1 MSDII
6 QKAKVAREASYA
18 LAKLP
23 GAVRDGELGKV
34 AKAIWRHREAIL
46 EANARDLEA
55 AEEMLQRREITG
67 AMIKRLEL
75 NPAKIQGIVDMVRGV
90 ASQEDPLGK
99 TEYAMELDEGLEL
112 FRVSSPI
119 GVIAVIFESRPDAL
133 VQIASLCL
141 KSGNCVL
148 LKGGSEARNT
158 NQRLFEI
165 IREAADA
172 VPDGWIH
179 IVEERREVGEILK
192 MDDYVDLIVPRGSN
206 DFVRYIQSNTRI
218 PVLGH
223 AEGVCHV
230 YVDSEADI
238 PMALDVCY
246 DAKVQYPSVCNAV
259 DAILVHEAVA
269 PRFLPGM
276 VDRFLRRGVEVRG
289 DARVRE
295 IVDEG
300 VLEATDE
307 DWGAEYLDYVV
318 AIKIVDTME
327 EAVNHVNTYGSHHT
341 DAIVTSNEEAALG
354 FMESVDSAGVFWN
367 ASTRFADGYRYGF
380 GSELG
385 ISTGKIHVR
394 GPTGLE
400 GLTTYKYYLRG
411 GGHIVADYAAGGSRQ
426 FTHRSLDREWKSR
439 K

>member
-23 GAVRDGELGKV
+23 GDVRVDELEKV
-34 AKAIWRHREAIL
+34 AEAIWRQKEAIL
-46 EANARDLEA
+46 EANARDLEIA
-55 AEEMLQRREITG
+55 MKMLQKGEITG
-67 AMIKRLEL
+67 PMIKRLEL
-75 NPAKIQGIVDMVRGV
+75 NPEKIQGIIDMVRGV

-99 TEYAMELDEGLEL
+99 TEYAMELDKGLEL

-119 GVIAVIFESRPDAL
+119 GVIAVIFESRPDTL

-148 LKGGSEARNT
+148 MKGGSEARNT
-158 NQRLFEI
+158 NQQVFEI
-165 IREAADA
+165 IRNAADA
-172 VPDGWIH
+172 VPGGWIH
-179 IVEERREVGEILK
+179 NLEARREVAEILK

-206 DFVRYIQSNTRI
+206 DFVRYIQSNSRI

-223 AEGVCHV
+223 ADGVCHV
-230 YVDSEADI
+230 YVDQEADV

-269 PRFLPGM
+269 PRFLPRM
-276 VDRFLRRGVEVRG
+276 MDRFLGRGVEVRG

-295 IVDEG
+295 IVSDG
-300 VLEATDE
+300 VFEATDE
-307 DWGAEYLDYVV
+307 DWGAEYLDYRVSIKVV
-318 AIKIVDTME
+318 DDAE
-327 EAVNHVNTYGSHHT
+327 EAINHVNKYGSHHT
-341 DAIVTSNEEAALG
+341 DAIVTANEAAALE
-354 FMESVDSAGVFWN
+354 FMESVDSASVFWN
-367 ASTRFADGYRYGF
+367 ASTRFADGYRYGL

-400 GLTTYKYYLRG
+400 GLTTYKYYLKGR
-411 GGHIVADYAAGGSRQ
+411 GHIVADYSEGGRR
-426 FTHRSLDREWKSR
+426 FTHKSIDRVWNTKE
-439 K
+439 

>member
-1 MSDII
+1 MSDIT
-6 QKAKVAREASYA
+6 QKAKMAREASYA

-23 GAVRDGELGKV
+23 GAVRINELEKV
-34 AKAIWRHREAIL
+34 AEGIWSQRETILKA
-46 EANARDLEA
+46 NVRDLEA
-55 AEEMLQRREITG
+55 AEEMLKRGEITG
-67 AMIKRLEL
+67 AMLKRLEL
-75 NPAKIQGIVDMVRGV
+75 NPEKIRGIVEMVRGV

-99 TEYAMELDEGLEL
+99 TDYAMELDEGLEL

-148 LKGGSEARNT
+148 LKGGSEAQNT
-158 NQRLFEI
+158 NRRLFEI
-165 IREAADA
+165 IRESTNV
-172 VPDGWIH
+172 VPGGWIH

-192 MDDYVDLIVPRGSN
+192 MDDKVDLIVPRGSN
-206 DFVRYIQSNTRI
+206 KFVRYIQNNTRI
-218 PVLGH
+218 PVMGH

-230 YVDSEADI
+230 YVDSEADVS
-238 PMALDVCY
+238 MAIDICY

-259 DAILVHEAVA
+259 DAILIHEEVA
-269 PRFLPGM
+269 PHFLPGM

-295 IVDEG
+295 IVSDE
-300 VLEATDE
+300 VLDTTDE

-318 AIKIVDTME
+318 AIKVVDTMK
-327 EAVNHVNTYGSHHT
+327 EAINHVNTYGSHHT
-341 DAIVTSNEEAALG
+341 DAIVTSNENTALE
-354 FMESVDSAGVFWN
+354 FLESVDSAGVFWN

-411 GGHIVADYAAGGSRQ
+411 GGHTVVNYVAGGSRT
-426 FTHRSLDREWKSR
+426 FTHRPLGLKWR
-439 K
+439 KK

>member
-1 MSDII
+1 
-6 QKAKVAREASYA
+6 
-18 LAKLP
+18 
-23 GAVRDGELGKV
+23 
-34 AKAIWRHREAIL
+34 
-46 EANARDLEA
+46 
-55 AEEMLQRREITG
+55 
-67 AMIKRLEL
+67 
-75 NPAKIQGIVDMVRGV
+75 MVRGV
-90 ASQEDPLGK
+90 SSQEDPLGK

-112 FRVSSPI
+112 YRISSPI

-158 NQRLFEI
+158 NQRLYEI
-165 IREAADA
+165 IRDAADN

-179 IVEERREVGEILK
+179 IVEARREVAEILK

-206 DFVRYIQSNTRI
+206 EFVRYIQSNTRI

-230 YVDSEADI
+230 YVDDEADV
-238 PMALDVCY
+238 PMAQDICY

-259 DAILVHEAVA
+259 DAILVHGAVA

-276 VDRFLRRGVEVRG
+276 VDRFLQRGVEVRG

-295 IVDEG
+295 VVSDG

-318 AIKIVDTME
+318 AIKVVKNVE
-327 EAVNHVNTYGSHHT
+327 EAISHVNKYSSHHT
-341 DAIVTSNEEAALG
+341 DAIVTSNEETALG
-354 FMESVDSAGVFWN
+354 FLESVDSASVFWN
-367 ASTRFADGYRYGF
+367 ASTRFADGYRYGL

-411 GGHIVADYAAGGSRQ
+411 GGHIVADYSEGGRR
-426 FTHRSLDREWKSR
+426 FTHRSVDREWKS
-439 K
+439 KQ

>member
-6 QKAKVAREASYA
+6 QKAKMAREASYA
-18 LAKLP
+18 LAKLS
-23 GAVRDGELGKV
+23 GAERVDALEKI
-34 AKAIWRHREAIL
+34 AEAIWLHKDSIL
-46 EANARDLEA
+46 EANAEDIEN
-55 AEEMLQRREITG
+55 AEKMLRKGEITG
-67 AMIKRLEL
+67 AMLKRLEL
-75 NPAKIQGIVDMVRGV
+75 NPGKIQGIVDMVRGV

-172 VPDGWIH
+172 VPGGWIH
-179 IVEERREVGEILK
+179 ILEARSEVAEILK

-206 DFVRYIQSNTRI
+206 QFVRYIQSNTRI

-230 YVDSEADI
+230 YVDEDADV
-238 PMALDVCY
+238 PMALDICF

-259 DAILVHEAVA
+259 DAILVHEVVA
-269 PRFLPGM
+269 PRFIPGM
-276 VDRFLRRGVEVRG
+276 VGRFLQRGVEVRG
-289 DARVRE
+289 DARVLE
-295 IVDEG
+295 VTSDG
-300 VLEATDE
+300 VLKATED
-307 DWGAEYLDYVV
+307 DWGAEYLDYRVV
-318 AIKIVDTME
+318 LKIVDRME
-327 EAVNHVNTYGSHHT
+327 DAIGHVNTYGSHHT
-341 DAIVTSNEEAALG
+341 DAIVTSSEEAALK
-354 FMESVDSAGVFWN
+354 FMESVDSASVFWN
-367 ASTRFADGYRYGF
+367 ASTRFADGYRYGL

-411 GGHIVADYAAGGSRQ
+411 GGHVVADYAEGRRR
-426 FTHRSLDREWKSR
+426 FTHSALDKRWKSD
-439 K
+439 

>member
-23 GAVRDGELGKV
+23 GTVRDVELGKV
-34 AKAIWRHREAIL
+34 AEAIWRQRNLIL
-46 EANARDLEA
+46 EANALDLVA
-55 AEEMLQRREITG
+55 AEEMLQKGEITG

-75 NPAKIQGIVDMVRGV
+75 NPEKIQEIVDMVRGV

-158 NQRLFEI
+158 NQRLFEV
-165 IREAADA
+165 IRDAADD
-172 VPDGWIH
+172 VPGGWIH
-179 IVEERREVGEILK
+179 IVEARREVGEILK
-192 MDDYVDLIVPRGSN
+192 MDDHVDLIVPRGSN

-223 AEGVCHV
+223 ADGVCHV
-230 YVDSEADI
+230 YVDAEADV
-238 PMALDVCY
+238 PMALDVCF

-259 DAILVHEAVA
+259 DAILVHVAVA
-269 PRFLPGM
+269 LRFLPGM

-295 IVDEG
+295 IVSEG

-307 DWGAEYLDYVV
+307 DWGAEYLDYIV
-318 AIKIVDTME
+318 AIKIVDDVE
-327 EAVNHVNTYGSHHT
+327 EAISHVNKYGSHHT
-341 DAIVTSNEEAALG
+341 DAIVTSNEETALG
-354 FMESVDSAGVFWN
+354 FMESVDSASVFWN
-367 ASTRFADGYRYGF
+367 ASTRFADGYRYGL

-411 GGHIVADYAAGGSRQ
+411 GGHIVAD
-426 FTHRSLDREWKSR
+426 
-439 K
+439 

>member
-6 QKAKVAREASYA
+6 QKAKVAREVSYT
-18 LAKLP
+18 LAKIP
-23 GAVRDGELGKV
+23 GAARDGALLKV
-34 AKAIWRHREAIL
+34 AEAIWLQRESIL
-46 EANARDLEA
+46 EANAEDLKN
-55 AEEMLQRREITG
+55 AEEMLRKGEITG

-75 NPAKIQGIVDMVRGV
+75 NPDKIQGIVDMVQGV

-99 TEYAMELDEGLEL
+99 TEYAMELDDGLEL
-112 FRVSSPI
+112 FRVSSSI

-158 NQRLFEI
+158 NQRLYEI
-165 IREAADA
+165 IRDAADA
-172 VPDGWIH
+172 VPGGWIH
-179 IVEERREVGEILK
+179 NVEARKEVAEILK

-206 DFVRYIQSNTRI
+206 DFVRYIQSNSRI

-223 AEGVCHV
+223 ADGVCHV
-230 YVDSEADI
+230 YVDQEADV

-295 IVDEG
+295 VVSDG

-307 DWGAEYLDYVV
+307 DWGAEYLDYRI
-318 AIKIVDTME
+318 AIKVVGDAE
-327 EAVNHVNTYGSHHT
+327 EAINHVNKYGSHHT
-341 DAIVTSNEEAALG
+341 DAIVTAKEETAHE
-354 FMESVDSAGVFWN
+354 FMESVDSASVFWN
-367 ASTRFADGYRYGF
+367 ASTRFADGYRYGL

-411 GGHIVADYAAGGSRQ
+411 GGHIVADYSEGGRR
-426 FTHRSLDREWKSR
+426 FTHRALSRAWKR
-439 K
+439 KQ

>member
-1 MSDII
+1 
-6 QKAKVAREASYA
+6 
-18 LAKLP
+18 
-23 GAVRDGELGKV
+23 
-34 AKAIWRHREAIL
+34 
-46 EANARDLEA
+46 
-55 AEEMLQRREITG
+55 
-67 AMIKRLEL
+67 
-75 NPAKIQGIVDMVRGV
+75 
-90 ASQEDPLGK
+90 
-99 TEYAMELDEGLEL
+99 
-112 FRVSSPI
+112 
-119 GVIAVIFESRPDAL
+119 VIAVIFESRPDAL

-165 IREAADA
+165 IRDAADA
-172 VPDGWIH
+172 VPGGWIH
-179 IVEERREVGEILK
+179 IVEARREVAEILK

-230 YVDSEADI
+230 YVDAEADA

-295 IVDEG
+295 IVSDG
-300 VLEATDE
+300 VLKATDE
-307 DWGAEYLDYVV
+307 DWGAEYLDYIV
-318 AIKIVDTME
+318 AIKIVDNVE
-327 EAVNHVNTYGSHHT
+327 EAISHVNTYGSHHT
-341 DAIVTSNEEAALG
+341 DAIVTANEETALE
-354 FMESVDSAGVFWN
+354 FMESVDSASVFWN
-367 ASTRFADGYRYGF
+367 ASTRFADGYRYGL

-411 GGHIVADYAAGGSRQ
+411 AGHIVADYSDRGRR
-426 FTHRSLDREWKSR
+426 FTHKPIDRAWKR
-439 K
+439 KQ

>member
-1 MSDII
+1 MMSDIT
-6 QKAKVAREASYA
+6 QKAKMAREASYA

-23 GAVRDGELGKV
+23 GAVRINELEKV
-34 AKAIWRHREAIL
+34 AEGIWSQRETILKA
-46 EANARDLEA
+46 NVQDLEA
-55 AEEMLQRREITG
+55 AEEMLKRGEITG
-67 AMIKRLEL
+67 AMLKRLEL
-75 NPAKIQGIVDMVRGV
+75 NPEKIRGIVEMVRGV

-99 TEYAMELDEGLEL
+99 TDYAMELDEGLEL

-148 LKGGSEARNT
+148 LKGGSEAQNT
-158 NQRLFEI
+158 NLRLFEI
-165 IREAADA
+165 IRESTNV
-172 VPDGWIH
+172 VPGGWIH

-192 MDDYVDLIVPRGSN
+192 MDDQVDLIVPRGSN
-206 DFVRYIQSNTRI
+206 KFVRYIQNNTRI
-218 PVLGH
+218 PVMGH

-230 YVDSEADI
+230 YVDSEADVS
-238 PMALDVCY
+238 MAIDVCY

-259 DAILVHEAVA
+259 DAILIHKEVA

-295 IVDEG
+295 IVTDG
-300 VLEATDE
+300 VLDTTDE

-318 AIKIVDTME
+318 AIKVVDTMK
-327 EAVNHVNTYGSHHT
+327 EAVDHVNTYGSHHT
-341 DAIVTSNEEAALG
+341 DAIITSNENTALE
-354 FMESVDSAGVFWN
+354 FLESVDSAGVFWN

-411 GGHIVADYAAGGSRQ
+411 GGHTVVNYAAGGNRT
-426 FTHRSLDREWKSR
+426 FTHRPLGLKWR
-439 K
+439 KK

>member
-6 QKAKVAREASYA
+6 QKAKVAREVSYA
-18 LAKLP
+18 LAKLS
-23 GAVRDGELGKV
+23 GADRIDALEKV
-34 AKAIWRHREAIL
+34 AEAIWLHRDSIL
-46 EANARDLEA
+46 EANAKDIEN
-55 AEEMLQRREITG
+55 AEEKLQKGEITG
-67 AMIKRLEL
+67 AMLKRLEL
-75 NPAKIQGIVDMVRGV
+75 NPGKIQGVVDMVNGV

-165 IREAADA
+165 IRESADG
-172 VPDGWIH
+172 VPGGWIH
-179 IVEERREVGEILK
+179 LVEARREVAEILK

-230 YVDSEADI
+230 YVDEDADV
-238 PMALDVCY
+238 PMALDICY

-269 PRFLPGM
+269 PRFIPGM
-276 VDRFLRRGVEVRG
+276 VDRFLRRNVEVRG

-295 IVDEG
+295 IESEG
-300 VLEATDE
+300 VLAATEA
-307 DWGAEYLDYVV
+307 DWGAEYLDYRV
-318 AIKIVDTME
+318 AIKVVADME
-327 EAVNHVNTYGSHHT
+327 EAIDHVNTYGSHHT
-341 DAIVTSNEEAALG
+341 DAIVTSDEEAALE
-354 FMESVDSAGVFWN
+354 FLESVDSASVFWN
-367 ASTRFADGYRYGF
+367 ASTRFADGYRYGL

-400 GLTTYKYYLRG
+400 GLTTYKYYMRG
-411 GGHIVADYAAGGSRQ
+411 GGHVVADYVEGRRR
-426 FTHRSLDREWKSR
+426 FTHRSMAKKWKSE
-439 K
+439 

>member
-1 MSDII
+1 MSEII

-23 GAVRDGELGKV
+23 GAVRDGELEKV
-34 AKAIWRHREAIL
+34 AEAIWLHREAIL

-55 AEEMLQRREITG
+55 AEEMLQKGEITG

-75 NPAKIQGIVDMVRGV
+75 NPEKIRGIVDMVRGV

-158 NQRLFEI
+158 NQRLHEI
-165 IREAADA
+165 IRDAADS
-172 VPDGWIH
+172 VPEGWIH
-179 IVEERREVGEILK
+179 NVEARKDVGEILK

-206 DFVRYIQSNTRI
+206 DFVRFIQSNTRI

-230 YVDSEADI
+230 YVDEEADV

-259 DAILVHEAVA
+259 DAILVHEDVA

-289 DARVRE
+289 DDRVRG
-295 IVDEG
+295 VVSDG
-300 VLEATDE
+300 VLEATEE
-307 DWGAEYLDYVV
+307 DWGAEYLDYRV
-318 AIKIVDTME
+318 AIKVVDDIG
-327 EAVNHVNTYGSHHT
+327 EAISHVNAFGSHHT
-341 DAIVTSNEEAALG
+341 DAIVTSNEETALG
-354 FMESVDSAGVFWN
+354 FMESVDSASVFWN
-367 ASTRFADGYRYGF
+367 ASTRFADGYRYGL

-411 GGHIVADYAAGGSRQ
+411 GGHIVADYSEGRRR
-426 FTHRSLDREWKSR
+426 FTHKPLEREWKEER
-439 K
+439 

>member
-6 QKAKVAREASYA
+6 HKAKVAREASYSI
-18 LAKLP
+18 AKLSGP
-23 GAVRDGELGKV
+23 ARDGELGKV
-34 AKAIWRHREAIL
+34 ANAIWLQRDAIL
-46 EANARDLEA
+46 EANARDLVA
-55 AEEMLQRREITG
+55 AEEMLQKGEITG

-75 NPAKIQGIVDMVRGV
+75 NPEKIQGIVDMVRGV

-112 FRVSSPI
+112 YRVSSPI

-158 NQRLFEI
+158 NLRLHEI
-165 IREAADA
+165 IRDAADD
-172 VPDGWIH
+172 VPEGWIH
-179 IVEERREVGEILK
+179 NVEARSEVAEILK
-192 MDDYVDLIVPRGSN
+192 MDDHVDLIVPRGSN

-223 AEGVCHV
+223 ADGVCHI
-230 YVDSEADI
+230 YVDAEADI

-259 DAILVHEAVA
+259 DAILVHGIVA

-276 VDRFLRRGVEVRG
+276 VDRFLRRDVEVRG
-289 DARVRE
+289 DAGVRK
-295 IVDEG
+295 IVSDG
-300 VLEATDE
+300 VLKATNK
-307 DWGAEYLDYVV
+307 DWGAEYLDYRVV
-318 AIKIVDTME
+318 IKVVDSME
-327 EAVNHVNTYGSHHT
+327 EAISHVNTYGSHHT
-341 DAIVTSNEEAALG
+341 DAIVTSNEETALE
-354 FMESVDSAGVFWN
+354 FLESVDSASVFWN
-367 ASTRFADGYRYGF
+367 ASTRFSDGYRYGL

-400 GLTTYKYYLRG
+400 GLTTYKYYLKG
-411 GGHIVADYAAGGSRQ
+411 GGHIVADYSGDRARR
-426 FTHRSLDREWKSR
+426 FTHEVIDHEWKR
-439 K
+439 NQ

>member
-6 QKAKVAREASYA
+6 QKAKFAREASYA

-23 GAVRDGELGKV
+23 GTVRDQELGKV
-34 AKAIWRHREAIL
+34 AEAIWRHREAIL

-55 AEEMLQRREITG
+55 AEEMLRKGEITG

-75 NPAKIQGIVDMVRGV
+75 NPEKIRGIVEMVRGV

-158 NQRLFEI
+158 NQRLFEV
-165 IREAADA
+165 IRDAADA
-172 VPDGWIH
+172 VPGGWIH
-179 IVEERREVGEILK
+179 IVEARREVGEILK

-223 AEGVCHV
+223 ADGVCHV
-230 YVDSEADI
+230 YVDSEADV

-269 PRFLPGM
+269 PWFLPGM

-289 DARVRE
+289 DARVRG
-295 IVDEG
+295 IVEEG

-318 AIKIVDTME
+318 AIKVVDNVE
-327 EAVNHVNTYGSHHT
+327 EAINHVNKYGSHHT
-341 DAIVTSNEEAALG
+341 DAIVTSNEGTALG
-354 FMESVDSAGVFWN
+354 FLESVDSASVFWN
-367 ASTRFADGYRYGF
+367 ASTRFADGYRYGL

-411 GGHIVADYAAGGSRQ
+411 GGHIVADYASGGSRQ
-426 FTHRSLDREWKSR
+426 FTHRSLDREWKR
-439 K
+439 KL

>member
-1 MSDII
+1 MSEII
-6 QKAKVAREASYA
+6 QKAKVARDASYS

-23 GAVRDGELGKV
+23 GTVRVGELEKV
-34 AKAIWRHREAIL
+34 AEAIWIKRESIL
-46 EANARDLEA
+46 EANARDKVV
-55 AEEMLQRREITG
+55 AEEMLRRGEITE
-67 AMIKRLEL
+67 AMLKRLEL
-75 NPAKIQGIVDMVRGV
+75 NPAKIQGIVDMVQGV

-112 FRVSSPI
+112 YRVSSPI

-165 IREAADA
+165 IRDTADA
-172 VPDGWIH
+172 VPGGWIQN
-179 IVEERREVGEILK
+179 VEARREVAEILK
-192 MDDYVDLIVPRGSN
+192 MDDCVDLIVPRGSN
-206 DFVRYIQSNTRI
+206 EFVRYIQSNTRI

-230 YVDSEADI
+230 YVDAEADML
-238 PMALDVCY
+238 MALDICY

-259 DAILVHEAVA
+259 HAILVHGEVA

-276 VDRFLRRGVEVRG
+276 VDRFLLRGVEVRG
-289 DARVRE
+289 DARVRG
-295 IVDEG
+295 IVEEG
-300 VLEATDE
+300 VLEASEE
-307 DWGAEYLDYVV
+307 DWGTEYLDYRI
-318 AIKIVDTME
+318 AIKVVDDME
-327 EAVNHVNTYGSHHT
+327 EAIKHVNTYGSHHT
-341 DAIVTSNEEAALG
+341 DAIVTENEETAIEFL
-354 FMESVDSAGVFWN
+354 ESVDSAGVFWN

-411 GGHIVADYAAGGSRQ
+411 GGHIVANYSEGGRR
-426 FTHRSLDREWKSR
+426 FTHRSIDREWKN
-439 K
+439 KQ

>member
-6 QKAKVAREASYA
+6 QKAKVARETSYA

-23 GAVRDGELGKV
+23 GTVRVDELEKV
-34 AKAIWRHREAIL
+34 AEAIWLQREAIL

-55 AEEMLQRREITG
+55 AEEMLQKGEITRP
-67 AMIKRLEL
+67 MIKRLEL
-75 NPAKIQGIVDMVRGV
+75 NPDKIKVIVDMVRGV

-99 TEYAMELDEGLEL
+99 TEYAMELDKGLEL
-112 FRVSSPI
+112 FRVSSSI

-165 IREAADA
+165 IRDAADA
-172 VPDGWIH
+172 VPGGWIH
-179 IVEERREVGEILK
+179 NVEARKEVAEILK

-206 DFVRYIQSNTRI
+206 EFVRYIQSNTRI

-223 AEGVCHV
+223 ADGVCHV
-230 YVDSEADI
+230 YVDQEADV

-276 VDRFLRRGVEVRG
+276 VDRFLRKGVEVRG
-289 DARVRE
+289 DARVQE
-295 IVDEG
+295 VVSAG

-307 DWGAEYLDYVV
+307 DWGAEYLDYRV
-318 AIKIVDTME
+318 AIKVVDDAE
-327 EAVNHVNTYGSHHT
+327 EAINHVNQYGSHHT
-341 DAIVTSNEEAALG
+341 DAIVTSNEEAALA
-354 FMESVDSAGVFWN
+354 FMESVDSASVFWN
-367 ASTRFADGYRYGF
+367 ASTRFSDGYRYGL

-411 GGHIVADYAAGGSRQ
+411 GGHIVADYSEGRRR
-426 FTHRSLDREWKSR
+426 FTHKSIGRTWKT
-439 K
+439 KE

>member
-6 QKAKVAREASYA
+6 QKAKLAREASYA

-23 GAVRDGELGKV
+23 GTVRDGELGKV
-34 AKAIWRHREAIL
+34 AEAIWRQRDEIL
-46 EANARDLEA
+46 EANARDLEV
-55 AEEMLQRREITG
+55 AEEMLRKGEITG

-75 NPAKIQGIVDMVRGV
+75 NPGKIRMIVDMVRGV

-158 NQRLFEI
+158 NQRLYEI
-165 IREAADA
+165 IREAADN
-172 VPDGWIH
+172 VPGGWIH
-179 IVEERREVGEILK
+179 IVEARREVGEILK

-230 YVDSEADI
+230 YVDAEADV

-269 PRFLPGM
+269 SRFLPGM

-289 DARVRE
+289 DARVRG
-295 IVDEG
+295 IVSEG
-300 VLEATDE
+300 VFDATDE
-307 DWGAEYLDYVV
+307 DWGAEYLDYRI
-318 AIKIVDTME
+318 AIKIVDDME
-327 EAVNHVNTYGSHHT
+327 EAISHVNKYGSHHT
-341 DAIVTSNEEAALG
+341 DAIVTSNEETALG
-354 FMESVDSAGVFWN
+354 FLESVDSASVFWN
-367 ASTRFADGYRYGF
+367 ASTRFADGYRYGL

-411 GGHIVADYAAGGSRQ
+411 GGHIVADYSGEGGRP
-426 FTHRSLDREWKSR
+426 FTHRSIDREWKR
-439 K
+439 KP

>member
-1 MSDII
+1 MSDIV
-6 QKAKVAREASYA
+6 QKAKLAREASYA

-23 GAVRDGELGKV
+23 GAARDSELGKV
-34 AKAIWRHREAIL
+34 AEAIWRHREAIL

-55 AEEMLQRREITG
+55 AQEMLQRGEITG

-75 NPAKIQGIVDMVRGV
+75 NPEKIRGIVDMVRGV

-99 TEYAMELDEGLEL
+99 TEYAMELDEGLDL

-158 NQRLFEI
+158 NQRLFEV
-165 IREAADA
+165 IRDAADD
-172 VPDGWIH
+172 VPGGWIH
-179 IVEERREVGEILK
+179 IVEARREVGEILK

-223 AEGVCHV
+223 ADGDV
-230 YVDSEADI
+230 

-269 PRFLPGM
+269 PRFISGM

-295 IVDEG
+295 IVSEG

-307 DWGAEYLDYVV
+307 DWGAEYLDYRV
-318 AIKIVDTME
+318 AIKVVDTVE
-327 EAVNHVNTYGSHHT
+327 EAINHVNKYGSHHT
-341 DAIVTSNEEAALG
+341 DAIVTSSEEAALE
-354 FMESVDSAGVFWN
+354 FLESVDSASVFWN
-367 ASTRFADGYRYGF
+367 ASTRFADGYRYGL

-411 GGHIVADYAAGGSRQ
+411 GGHVVADYATGGSRR
-426 FTHRSLDREWKSR
+426 FTHRSLDREWKR
-439 K
+439 KL